1 MAMFCSQLKS
11 PGRALKFANYGHFL
25 NHVIML
31 VYPTIALTLSDLWSK
46 PYGEL
51 LSAFF
56 IGSLIYGFA
65 SYPAGWL
72 SDRWSSWGMMAI
84 YLVGTGVATIATG
97 FSETTTQLILGLSF
111 IGLFASIYHPV
122 GTAFV
127 VRHASNRALDLGR
140 NGAWGTA
147 GLALSAFI
155 AAGLTYLLNWRAA
168 FFVPGV
174 VCLGLGLLFIL
185 TTRPIDSNKSETGSR
200 TKPRFADILVPHLVR
215 VLLVM
220 TVTVLVVGL
229 FTQAFT
235 TGLPN
240 LYDNSMSFLVK
251 IFDWD
256 DSVGRTLSAAFV
268 SAVILFGALGQI
280 IGGALSSR
288 YSPKT
293 VYIGMFVFIL
303 PLTLISSGLEG
314 FPLVFVGALMMIAV
328 TGCLPAENCILVHFA
343 PSEWHGRLFSLKFV
357 VGLGGGSAA
366 LLANGYIFDK
376 TEGFFWFFSFLALM
390 SLIVII
396 GGLLLPKIRNDEMKT
411 AALAE

>member
-1 MAMFCSQLKS
+1 MAMFSSQLKS
-11 PGRALKFANYGHFL
+11 PVRALKFANYGHFL

-185 TTRPIDSNKSETGSR
+185 TTRPIDSNKSETGSI
-200 TKPRFADILVPHLVR
+200 TKPRFGDILVPHLVR

-240 LYDNSMSFLVK
+240 LYDNSMSFLVQ

-366 LLANGYIFDK
+366 LLANGYIFDE

>member
-11 PGRALKFANYGHFL
+11 PVRALKFANYGHFL

-168 FFVPGV
+168 FFVPGG

-185 TTRPIDSNKSETGSR
+185 ITRPIDSNKSETGSI
-200 TKPRFADILVPHLVR
+200 TKPRFGDILVPHLVR

-220 TVTVLVVGL
+220 AVTVLVVGL

-240 LYDNSMSFLVK
+240 LYDNTMSFLVK
-251 IFDWD
+251 IF
-256 DSVGRTLSAAFV
+256 STLNM
-268 SAVILFGALGQI
+268 
-280 IGGALSSR
+280 
-288 YSPKT
+288 Y
-293 VYIGMFVFIL
+293 
-303 PLTLISSGLEG
+303 
-314 FPLVFVGALMMIAV
+314 
-328 TGCLPAENCILVHFA
+328 
-343 PSEWHGRLFSLKFV
+343 PSEETIRKLHLKK
-357 VGLGGGSAA
+357 SHR
-366 LLANGYIFDK
+366 
-376 TEGFFWFFSFLALM
+376 
-390 SLIVII
+390 
-396 GGLLLPKIRNDEMKT
+396 LLPC
-411 AALAE
+411 L